1 MTTDNQ
7 PLVAVLIVGAGSGS
21 RAATETG
28 FIPKQF
34 FPLEGETLFQRTV
47 DAFAVVDMVSHI
59 ICVVPVGDDEW
70 PLPVMKNGSD
80 KSKLSFVD
88 GGPTRQRSVLNGLRM
103 LKEHQQDW
111 DIVLVHDAARP
122 FVSSDCIQTVI
133 SDAMLHGGSIAAIPV
148 VDSLKHAKPG
158 PSGAGKPFVSKS
170 VPREGIFQAQTPQGF
185 AFDPLY
191 EAHEQAMADGRH
203 DYSDDAVVFEAYVG
217 PVALSAGDRNN
228 WKITEPQDFELA
240 RQMLQSQESKIMIP
254 DVRVGHGYDV
264 HAFEA
269 GTEIT
274 LCGIKIPHDQSLKGH
289 SDADVGLHALTDAV
303 LGALADGDIGSHF
316 PPSDPK
322 WKAAA
327 SDQFLKHAI
336 SLATKR
342 GALITHLDVT
352 LVCETPKI
360 GPHRDDMR
368 QRIAD
373 ISDVSLDRVS
383 VKATTSEQL
392 GFTGRKEGISAMA
405 TATLVFT
412 TEQTDAG

>member
-47 DAFAVVDMVSHI
+47 NAFAAVEEVAHI

-70 PLPVMKNGSD
+70 PLPEMKDELDSD
-80 KSKLSFVD
+80 RLSFAV
-88 GGPTRQRSVLNGLRM
+88 GGPTRQRSVLNGLKV

-122 FVSSDCIQTVI
+122 FVSPNCIQTVI
-133 SDAMLHGGSIAAIPV
+133 SDATIHGGSIAAVPV

-158 PSGAGKPFVSKS
+158 PRGIGKPFVSKS
-170 VPREGIFQAQTPQGF
+170 VPRDGIFQAQTPQGF
-185 AFDPLY
+185 EFGLLY
-191 EAHEQAMADGRH
+191 QAHEQAMTDGRH
-203 DYSDDAVVFEAYVG
+203 DYSDDAMVFEAYVG

-240 RQMLQSQESKIMIP
+240 RQMLQSQDSKNMIP

-274 LCGIKIPHDQSLKGH
+274 LCGLTIPHDQSLKGH

-303 LGALADGDIGSHF
+303 FGALADGDIGAHF

-327 SDQFLKHAI
+327 SDQFLKHAVC
-336 SLATKR
+336 LAAKR

-352 LVCETPKI
+352 LVCEAPKI

-368 QRIAD
+368 QCIAD
-373 ISDVSLDRVS
+373 ISGVSFDRVS
-383 VKATTSEQL
+383 VKATTSERL

-405 TATLVFT
+405 TATLVFSAV
-412 TEQTDAG
+412 QTNA

>member
-1 MTTDNQ
+1 MTMDNL

-21 RAATETG
+21 RASTETG

-34 FPLEGETLFQRTV
+34 FPLEGRTLFQRTV
-47 DAFAVVDMVSHI
+47 NAFAGVDEISQIV
-59 ICVVPVGDDEW
+59 CVVPVGDEDW
-70 PLPVMKNGSD
+70 PLPVLENNSEQKT
-80 KSKLSFVD
+80 LSFVT
-88 GGPTRQRSVLNGLRM
+88 GGQTRQRSVLNGLRA
-103 LKEHQQDW
+103 LQEQSEKW

-122 FVSSDCIQTVI
+122 FVSPVCIQTVI
-133 SDAMLHGGSIAAIPV
+133 SDAALHGGSIAAVPV

-158 PSGAGKPFVSKS
+158 TEGVGKPFVSKS

-185 AFDPLY
+185 EFAPLIN
-191 EAHEQAMADGRH
+191 AHERALADGRY
-203 DYSDDAVVFEAYVG
+203 DYSDDAMVFEAYVG

-240 RQMLQSQESKIMIP
+240 RQILQSQKDRIMIP

-264 HAFEA
+264 HAFET
-269 GTEIT
+269 GDEII
-274 LCGIKIPHDQSLKGH
+274 LCGVKLPHDKALKGH

-322 WKAAA
+322 WKAAS
-327 SDQFLKHAI
+327 SDQFLQHAVG
-336 SLATKR
+336 LATAR

-352 LVCETPKI
+352 MVCETPKI
-360 GPHRDDMR
+360 GPHREQMR
-368 QRIAD
+368 KK
-373 ISDVSLDRVS
+373 ISEISGVSHDRVS
-383 VKATTSEQL
+383 VKATTSEKL

-405 TATLVFT
+405 TATLVFPI
-412 TEQTDAG
+412 EQSDA